1 MKSTKGITLIAL
13 IITIIILLILTG
25 VTMNIAVNGG
35 LFNNAQ
41 RAVDDTNAK
50 VSSTQDR
57 VDDLMD
63 EWDTIESG
71 IKGETS
77 EPDSES
83 QPESNIPPDLTS
95 SNTTFTQDPTGW
107 TNESV
112 KVIAS
117 TTISGYTLQ
126 TSQDG
131 TSWSSTN
138 IQTFTS
144 NGTMYARLVNSSGTA
159 GEYTT
164 YDVTNIDITAPTRV
178 VKGMMT
184 ISRDNKQNTVRLQLN
199 AIKETQSGIGNVI
212 FYYKAESDTSYS
224 KTTYT
229 TLQGQT
235 SSTGLSTT
243 LVATSKS
250 FAGQTIYVYAEIYD
264 LAGNMSQSA
273 LATISATGSSTSY
286 GD

>member
-95 SNTTFTQDPTGW
+95 SNTAFTQDPTGW

-243 LVATSKS
+243 LVATSES

>member
-243 LVATSKS
+243 LVATSES

>member
-235 SSTGLSTT
+235 SSTGLFIT
-243 LVATSKS
+243 LVATSES

>member
-235 SSTGLSTT
+235 SSTGLSIT
-243 LVATSKS
+243 LVATSES

>member
-95 SNTTFTQDPTGW
+95 SNTTFTQDLTGW

-243 LVATSKS
+243 LVATSES

>member
-178 VKGMMT
+178 AKGMMT
-184 ISRDNKQNTVRLQLN
+184 ISRDNTQNTVRLQLN

-235 SSTGLSTT
+235 SSTGLYIT
-243 LVATSKS
+243 LVATSES
-250 FAGQTIYVYAEIYD
+250 FAGQTIYAYAEIYD